1 MFMSKSSES
10 TLILIEPDFSNSPKI
25 KKKSDIFTVINF
37 TIKAEFLKISLKK
50 PPVPCKT
57 PAKRFKFNRPNRF
70 LAIKL
75 NYCL

>member
-10 TLILIEPDFSNSPKI
+10 TLILIEPDFFFFLKI
-25 KKKSDIFTVINF
+25 KKKYNVFIVINF

-57 PAKRFKFNRPNRF
+57 RQNGSNSIDQTDF
-70 LAIKL
+70 
-75 NYCL
+75 